1 MIKGRGAQ
9 LNVTNPF
16 LKNDYVTEHVEGL
29 DIPLLEND
37 STQYLEEKAKN
48 IVNKVNSPDI
58 GLSFSMNP
66 YQGCE
71 HGCIYCYA
79 RNTHTYYG
87 YSAGLDFERKIIVK
101 NNAPEL
107 LEKYLKNFKGEV
119 KPIMFSGNTDCYQPV
134 ERKLGIT
141 RRMLEI
147 LLKYRY
153 PVGMI
158 TKNSL
163 ILRDK
168 DILQEMAKLNLVN
181 VNISITTLDKKVQQ
195 KLETRTVSGANRI
208 KVIKELSDAGVPVR
222 VMVAPI
228 IPGINSQ
235 EIPAIIKAAAD
246 AGAHGAAYIIVRL
259 NGAVAEIFSDW
270 LKKQYPDRADK
281 VLHQIASCHQG
292 KLNDSRFGKRMKG
305 DGKIA
310 ESIAALFKISKN
322 KFMKGRSIPAMDLGA
337 FVKREGEQL
346 SLDIGG

>member
-195 KLETRTVSGANRI
+195 KLEPRTVSGANRI